1 MTLTRFFYINS
12 NKTKVL
18 CYHKFCTYPKKTK
31 EYKELIKISKLDNY
45 IVGIGYEYTIASKG
59 LTVTHK
65 KLK

>member
-12 NKTKVL
+12 NKRKVF
-18 CYHKFCTYPKKTK
+18 CYTKFCNYPKKTTAWQRLK
-31 EYKELIKISKLDNY
+31 KELLYYDIL
-45 IVGIGYEYTIASKG
+45 GIGYEYTIASKG